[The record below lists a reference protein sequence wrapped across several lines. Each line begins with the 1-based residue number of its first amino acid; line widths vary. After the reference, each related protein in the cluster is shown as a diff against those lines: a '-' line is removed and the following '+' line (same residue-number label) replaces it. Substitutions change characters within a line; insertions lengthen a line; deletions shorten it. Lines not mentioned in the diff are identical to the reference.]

1 MDFRFD
7 GVGCTISTAS
17 LSILSELVKGKSID
31 EAYTLIENYEKML
44 QETSFD
50 EDLLQEAVVFKD
62 VSKQANRIKCAMIG
76 YQGLKELLQQLRGEN
91 K

>member
-1 MDFRFD
+1 
-7 GVGCTISTAS
+7 
-17 LSILSELVKGKSID
+17 
-31 EAYTLIENYEKML
+31 ML